1 MVLLFSSAV
10 IELPQVVSFSAM
22 VLTCKLVEMPLSP
35 TSTDVVGQF
44 VPFARSWFIALVR
57 IQSFVLLM
65 ISFRWLSDALSAD
78 WNARLASCELLA
90 IFSCK
95 FEFCIELR
103 AINVLNNRII
113 SPIMS
118 TAPFCWWRWPKPAC
132 VKVRILPLSFC
143 F

>member
-65 ISFRWLSDALSAD
+65 ISFRWL
-78 WNARLASCELLA
+78 
-90 IFSCK
+90 
-95 FEFCIELR
+95 
-103 AINVLNNRII
+103 
-113 SPIMS
+113 
-118 TAPFCWWRWPKPAC
+118 
-132 VKVRILPLSFC
+132 
-143 F
+143 